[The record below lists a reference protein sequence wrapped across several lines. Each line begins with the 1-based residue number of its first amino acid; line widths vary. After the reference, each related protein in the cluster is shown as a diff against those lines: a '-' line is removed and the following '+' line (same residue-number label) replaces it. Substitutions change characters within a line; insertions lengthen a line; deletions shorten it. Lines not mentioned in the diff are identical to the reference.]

1 MIEHK
6 ITTSNGF
13 KEVLVKQ
20 AYPEIVQ
27 FHPRPQYV
35 NELVLVDGMTRAGKF
50 LLGHIVGSLEGL
62 EFMQYPPLLEIALY
76 LTRLGKLDID
86 TAQMLVKTD
95 IDLNTYNMMV
105 GRGLNSR
112 VYDASCIYNAADSG
126 RFLARSKEID
136 TEVLVSDFQAQNR
149 LPLYIG
155 HESLCNGRT
164 LFIIYPEVRL
174 ISLQRDPLS
183 LILSWYKRGWGR
195 RFGVDPKSMSVGFKT
210 QFGPVPW
217 FALNWEPG
225 YTSMS
230 EMDRIV
236 KSMETLFMLA
246 KQEYESLD
254 LGQKARVH
262 FVAFDD
268 ILLTPFKVV
277 SDLSHYL
284 NRKPLENIRAILERE
299 RVPRIIATDQR
310 DLLLKEIRQHMSPGM
325 EPMIQS
331 LISDFDGFWM
341 NLVKK
346 QDENYAA
353 KTVS

>member
-1 MIEHK
+1 MK
-6 ITTSNGF
+6 
-13 KEVLVKQ
+13 KK
-20 AYPEIVQ
+20 YPEIVQ

-50 LLGHIVGSLEGL
+50 LLGHIVGAMEGL
-62 EFMQYPPLLEIALY
+62 EFMQYPFLLETALY

-95 IDLNTYNMMV
+95 IDLNTYNMMI
-105 GRGLNSR
+105 GRGLNGR
-112 VYDASCIYNAADSG
+112 VYDSSCIYKAADFG
-126 RFLARSKEID
+126 RFLART
-136 TEVLVSDFQAQNR
+136 TEADPDELVRDFQDQNR

-164 LFIIYPEVRL
+164 LFTIYPEVRL

-183 LILSWYKRGWGR
+183 LISSWYRRGWGR
-195 RFGVDPKSMSVGFKT
+195 RFGMDPKSMSVGFKT

-225 YTSMS
+225 YISMS
-230 EMDRIV
+230 EMDRVV
-236 KSMETLFMLA
+236 KSMGTLFMLA
-246 KQEYESLD
+246 KQEYEALD

-268 ILLTPFKVV
+268 ILLTPSNVV
-277 SDLSHYL
+277 SDLARYL
-284 NRKPLENIRAILERE
+284 NRKPLENMGAILARE
-299 RVPRIIATDQR
+299 KVPRIIEPNQR
-310 DLLLKEIRQHMSPGM
+310 DLLLKKIRAHMSPCM
-325 EPMIQS
+325 EPVIQS
-331 LISDFDGFWM
+331 LMSDFDGFWM

-346 QDENYAA
+346 QAENFAA
-353 KTVS
+353 KAVS